1 MTTDLDQLAKELQQL
16 IIQEAR
22 KIYSD
27 KVIEECNAPHN
38 LGRMPNSNA
47 HGLVHG
53 WCGDTMEIYLRLNGE
68 KIEQASFTTNGCGS
82 TIACGS
88 MLTRM
93 VTGMSLEKASAVQPQ
108 DLLKAL
114 DGLPEENAH
123 CATLAV
129 NTLQNALS
137 RARSAEPEM
146 HIDN

>member
-1 MTTDLDQLAKELQQL
+1 MTTDFDQLADELQQL
-16 IIQEAR
+16 ILQDAQ
-22 KIYSD
+22 KTYSD
-27 KVIEECNAPHN
+27 KVIEEFCNPHN
-38 LGRMPNSNA
+38 LGRMPNPDA

-68 KIEQASFTTNGCGS
+68 KIEQASFTTDGCGS

-114 DGLPEENAH
+114 NGLPEANAH

-137 RARSAEPEM
+137 CARNAEPEGQN
-146 HIDN
+146 D

>member
-1 MTTDLDQLAKELQQL
+1 MTTDLNQLAEELQQQIL
-16 IIQEAR
+16 RDAQ

-27 KVIEECNAPHN
+27 KVIEEFYNPNN
-38 LGRMPNSNA
+38 LGRMPNPDA

-68 KIEQASFTTNGCGS
+68 KIEQASFTTDGCGS
-82 TIACGS
+82 TVACGS

-129 NTLQNALS
+129 NTLQNAIS
-137 RARSAEPEM
+137 RARSAEPEGQN
-146 HIDN
+146 D